1 MIEKIAKISI
11 EYNIQNFNYV
21 YLEKI
26 KKIITYE
33 YKFALQGYLGYK
45 NEHDLE
51 ILKSDNLSIYF
62 FAEAK
67 MNV

>member
-11 EYNIQNFNYV
+11 EYNIQSFNYV

-26 KKIITYE
+26 ITYE
-33 YKFALQGYLGYK
+33 NKFALQGYLNYK
-45 NEHDLE
+45 NDYGLE
-51 ILKSDNLSIYF
+51 ILKSDNFSVCFL
-62 FAEAK
+62 AGTK